1 MDTLL
6 KNSAPTHARG
16 LEEGLPAIEKARTL
30 HERLIEELNLAPAD
44 KAKIAREIAG
54 LLFTMEAG
62 WNLPTH
68 VRHALTRL
76 RMDADHR
83 AGLSDAEGLRSPSEV
98 WDHYERL
105 QAAAA

>member
-16 LEEGLPAIEKARTL
+16 LEEGLPAIEKARGL
-30 HERLIEELNLAPAD
+30 HERLIEELNLAHAD

-62 WNLPTH
+62 NLPVH
-68 VRHALTRL
+68 LRQALTRL

-83 AGLSDAEGLRSPSEV
+83 AGLSDAEGLRSPSDV
-98 WDHYERL
+98 WEHYERL